1 MESLNSM
8 KDFGYIPGTVPMY
21 SSAARSIEDLESMIP
36 DVNEKA
42 EWSIHSNALREDQI
56 PRVKYVLYAHN
67 LSQAEYDEKIKK
79 LGALKKKFEDVGGEL
94 EVIISGKP
102 KTSGSGE
109 PEGCEPGLS

>member
-1 MESLNSM
+1 MENLNNM
-8 KDFGYIPGTVPMY
+8 KDFGYIPGTIPMY
-21 SSAARSIEDLESMIP
+21 SSAARSIEDLERMVPEIGVQP
-36 DVNEKA
+36 
-42 EWSIHSNALREDQI
+42 EWSIHKPGVREEQI

-109 PEGCEPGLS
+109 PEGYGPGLS